1 MMPHKDLVQNL
12 VMELYKMD
20 LRELSEFKDNEERKL
35 ELLGYSKEIRNHIAI
50 IIDVVIHEKETMTC
64 KE

>member
-20 LRELSEFKDNEERKL
+20 LRELLEFKDNEERKL
-35 ELLGYSKEIRNHIAI
+35 ELLGYSKEIRDHIAI
-50 IIDVVIHEKETMTC
+50 IIDVVIHEKETITC